1 MKQLYLAGSIA
12 LYGLMAVPAAASTP
26 ATPTPAQLQTIK
38 RVVASAPDTIT
49 DKSTKTAVV
58 QAQDT
63 IAELLLRASCSRE
76 EFQLSL
82 GGIQALTAQPFN
94 LMNNLSYLPYHPK
107 DRCVS
112 VKNLGNWHM
121 EAQNVLTFNVIYAS
135 DVSGETTA
143 ALVKLIFDNGKWL
156 VLEHMVRS

>member
-1 MKQLYLAGSIA
+1 MKHLYLAGSIA
-12 LYGLMAVPAAASTP
+12 LCGLMAAPAFASTT

-38 RVVASAPDTIT
+38 TAVASAPHGIT
-49 DKSTKTAVV
+49 DKSTKTAVI

-82 GGIQALTAQPFN
+82 GEIQALTAQPFN

-112 VKNLGNWHM
+112 VKNVGNWHM
-121 EAQNVLTFNVIYAS
+121 EAQNVLAFHVVYAS
-135 DVSGETTA
+135 DVSGETTT
-143 ALVKLIFDNGKWL
+143 ALAKLIFDNGKWL